1 MKNLNQISLQ
11 LNLEEYMDML
21 IEIAERSQNKKI
33 LIKDFKIFKTSKD
46 VIIIH
51 LGYNGKNSIYVQ
63 IIDLNEEIKEIYSES
78 STDEFNDLYGK
89 YFLFNQID

>member
-21 IEIAERSQNKKI
+21 IRSAERSQNKKI
-33 LIKDFKIFKTSKD
+33 LIKDFKIFKTNKD
-46 VIIIH
+46 NFIIH
-51 LGYNGKNSIYVQ
+51 LGYNDKNSIYVQ
-63 IIDLNEEIKEIYSES
+63 LIDLNEEIKEIYSES

-89 YFLFNQID
+89 YFN

>member
-11 LNLEEYMDML
+11 LNFEEYMDML
-21 IEIAERSQNKKI
+21 IESVERSQNKKV

-63 IIDLNEEIKEIYSES
+63 LIYLNGEIEDIKKIYSES

-89 YFLFNQID
+89 YFN

>member
-21 IEIAERSQNKKI
+21 IRSAERSQNKKI

-46 VIIIH
+46 NFIIH
-51 LGYNGKNSIYVQ
+51 LGYNDKNSIYVQ
-63 IIDLNEEIKEIYSES
+63 LIDLNEEIKEIYSES

>member
-11 LNLEEYMDML
+11 LNFEEYMDML
-21 IEIAERSQNKKI
+21 IETAERSQNKKI

-63 IIDLNEEIKEIYSES
+63 LIDLNEEIEEIKEIYSES

-89 YFLFNQID
+89 YFN

>member
-11 LNLEEYMDML
+11 LNFEEYMDML
-21 IEIAERSQNKKI
+21 IETAERSQNKKI
-33 LIKDFKIFKTSKD
+33 LIKDFKIFKTNKD

-63 IIDLNEEIKEIYSES
+63 IIDLNEDIKEIYSES

-89 YFLFNQID
+89 YFN

>member
-1 MKNLNQISLQ
+1 MKNLDQISLQ
-11 LNLEEYMDML
+11 LNFEEYMDIL

-46 VIIIH
+46 SIVIH

-63 IIDLNEEIKEIYSES
+63 LIDLNEEIKEIYSES
-78 STDEFNDLYGK
+78 STEVFNDLFGK
-89 YFLFNQID
+89 YFN